1 MNSTIIYI
9 PFIQKCPIC
18 GGDVTYITDSITK
31 VERAWCLNENCD
43 GKACNK
49 IEYFFGKKSL
59 NVKGISKVTIT
70 KLMDWGWVEDIPDI
84 FTLGSHK
91 AEWIK
96 KAGFG
101 VKSVDNILAAID
113 AGRTTTLAQVIS
125 AAGITKIGMSIALKL
140 AEISKD
146 WYTFVESATSGAF
159 YNVDGIGS
167 ELLNY
172 LKMYDYTWLTK
183 LFDDGI
189 LVLKEPEASSQN
201 IKVGEELQG
210 KTIVITGKLKI
221 FSKRADLEDF
231 IKRHGGIVS
240 SAVNGKTSFLINN
253 DKDSTTKKN
262 KDAIERGV
270 PILTEQDF
278 LDMFED
284 TAL

>member
-1 MNSTIIYI
+1 
-9 PFIQKCPIC
+9 
-18 GGDVTYITDSITK
+18 
-31 VERAWCLNENCD
+31 
-43 GKACNK
+43 
-49 IEYFFGKKSL
+49 
-59 NVKGISKVTIT
+59 
-70 KLMDWGWVEDIPDI
+70 
-84 FTLGSHK
+84 
-91 AEWIK
+91 
-96 KAGFG
+96 
-101 VKSVDNILAAID
+101 
-113 AGRTTTLAQVIS
+113 
-125 AAGITKIGMSIALKL
+125 
-140 AEISKD
+140 
-146 WYTFVESATSGAF
+146 
-159 YNVDGIGS
+159 
-167 ELLNY
+167 
-172 LKMYDYTWLTK
+172 MYDYTWLTK